1 MARFGFVGPSYVS
14 QSVNADCQRCVNWYP
29 EADESGAGKS
39 SLVLYPTPGLRLA
52 YQLSGPSVRG
62 FCIINSRVFSIS
74 GTTLYELFSNGT
86 NVSRGTVVSDGQMA
100 SMAASTTQ
108 LLIASG
114 GNVYVLTLATNILT
128 QIPPATFTFPFT
140 GANAPIVQVGFSDG
154 FFIALV
160 NGSNNWY
167 VSATLNAN
175 DWTTNG
181 STIVSVFPDNI
192 VGMIV
197 DHREVALG
205 GLKSSVVY
213 YDSGNVFPY
222 DVIPGGFIEQG
233 LVAKWSMAK
242 LDNSIFW
249 LGGDERG
256 NAICWRMQGYTPTR
270 VSNHATENA
279 WQNYSTVTDAIAYS
293 YQDRGHLFYALYFPT
308 GNATWIYDAA
318 TGMWHERTFLDPIT
332 GHFTAH
338 RSQCHVFAFG
348 KHLVGDWASGN
359 IYQMSINF
367 ADDSGNEI
375 QRMRRAPHISS
386 EQEWIFHSQLQVDL
400 EPAVLP
406 PAIPPTNF
414 TLLSPNGTFW
424 NIFVTDAGLLQ
435 TVQGSINASQ
445 AVILNN
451 PGNTVSWQLG
461 VTNAGLLTTTSVAF
475 NAANPKIATI
485 ASLSGVTAWD
495 IGVTTIGLLTTIADN
510 LALSTFRPQL
520 LDGAGN
526 VRGPI
531 ASIRWSD
538 DGGHTWSNFYQV
550 DCGKTG
556 QFKTRA
562 IWRRLGRSR
571 DRVYELTCSDPVPW
585 RVVDAY
591 LQATPGYAPTERL
604 TAQLRKSA

>member
-1 MARFGFVGPSYVS
+1 MARFGFIGSTYTS

-29 EADESGAGKS
+29 ESDESGAGKS

-52 YQLSGPSVRG
+52 YQLSGSSVRG
-62 FCIINSRVFSIS
+62 FCIINSRVFALS

-86 NVSRGTVVSDGQMA
+86 TINRGAVVNDGQMA

-108 LLIASG
+108 LLVASG
-114 GNVYVLTLATNILT
+114 GNTYVLTLATNVLT

-167 VSATLNAN
+167 VSGTLNAN

-181 STIVSVFPDNI
+181 STIVSVFPDNV

-197 DHREVALG
+197 DHREIALG

-213 YDSGNVFPY
+213 YDSGNLFPY

-256 NAICWRMQGYTPTR
+256 NAVCWRMQGYTPQR

-293 YQDRGHLFYALYFPT
+293 YQDRGHLFYVLYFPT

-318 TGMWHERTFLDPIT
+318 TGMWHERSFLDPIT
-332 GHFTAH
+332 GKFSAH

-386 EQEWIFHSQLQVDL
+386 EEEWIFHSQLQVDL

-406 PAIPPTNF
+406 PTIPPTNL
-414 TLLSPNGTFW
+414 TLVSPNGTLW
-424 NIFVTDAGLLQ
+424 NVFVTDAGLLQ
-435 TVQGSINASQ
+435 TVQGSINNAQ

-461 VTNAGLLTTTSVAF
+461 VTNAGLLTTTSVTF

-485 ASLSGVTAWD
+485 ASLSGNAAWD
-495 IGVTTIGLLTTIADN
+495 IGVTTPGLLTTTADN
-510 LALSTFRPQL
+510 LALTTFQPQL

-550 DCGKTG
+550 DCGKIG

-562 IWRRLGRSR
+562 MWRRMGRSR

-591 LQATPGYAPTERL
+591 LQASPGYAPTERL